1 MRGYCITTY
10 KVGKFDVQENGI
22 VRGEDG
28 RIVGRLCELVDL
40 RIENA
45 ALKDFVIWM
54 TGCGYDFCQHEYFI
68 KQRELLL
75 KA

>member
-1 MRGYCITTY
+1 MRGDTITTY
-10 KVGKFDVQENGI
+10 KVNEFDVQENGI
-22 VRGEDG
+22 VRGSDG
-28 RIVGRLCELVDL
+28 CIVGRLNDLVCL
-40 RIENA
+40 RSENA
-45 ALKDFVIWM
+45 ALKDLVIWM